1 MEYSNTKEMMTTM
14 TKKQFYTAPTLEIL
28 ALEAEVIL
36 AGSTTDI
43 PVYDGEDDGSDA
55 IMSNKK
61 DNPWEHSW
69 E

>member
-43 PVYDGEDDGSDA
+43 PVYGEDDESNA